1 MQNIYAVIGV
11 KWEALNLCLEHW
23 RVNLVP
29 SWDSTPVCSCSKAAW
44 VLVTG
49 CIAPSSQ
56 FCQVILERSL
66 FVLINQWNWGWAARN
81 RALLPALS
89 SCFTGTTCFLGLAP
103 ALLCTNFIGFPVS
116 ACCFP
121 RKARGEYYMRGNLHE
136 SFHLVAHLKRT
147 SRPKLKTWLWKS
159 ETEQCSVYIVSVQ
172 GKAARVLSKE
182 RIPNSVQIGPNR
194 TKNLTED
201 QYFKYARF
209 LTITKGRATIIIKAN
224 QFCAEENPPFTL
236 ISPLHCP
243 SIQKDHTKEDHFGKK
258 IKF

>member
-1 MQNIYAVIGV
+1 M
-11 KWEALNLCLEHW
+11 
-23 RVNLVP
+23 
-29 SWDSTPVCSCSKAAW
+29 
-44 VLVTG
+44 
-49 CIAPSSQ
+49 
-56 FCQVILERSL
+56 
-66 FVLINQWNWGWAARN
+66 
-81 RALLPALS
+81 
-89 SCFTGTTCFLGLAP
+89 
-103 ALLCTNFIGFPVS
+103 
-116 ACCFP
+116 
-121 RKARGEYYMRGNLHE
+121 
-136 SFHLVAHLKRT
+136 
-147 SRPKLKTWLWKS
+147 
-159 ETEQCSVYIVSVQ
+159 SVQ